1 MTSATGAEL
10 DLLGMPSPAPPKKRS
25 RARKPKPQWSLHA
38 FGAKW
43 CAPWPLVNEMLDELE
58 ASGVPVV
65 RVDVDADP
73 TSAERFR
80 IISLP
85 TILVLREGV
94 ERRRV
99 VGAISAAELRAHVS
113 A

>member
-1 MTSATGAEL
+1 SAPGAEL
-10 DLLGMPSPAPPKKRS
+10 DLLGMPTQAASKRRP
-25 RARKPKPQWSLHA
+25 RARKPKPQRSLHA

-43 CAPWPLVNEMLDELE
+43 CPPWALMNEMFDELE
-58 ASGVPVV
+58 ADGVPIV

-85 TILVLREGV
+85 TILVLREGA
-94 ERRRV
+94 ERRRL
-99 VGAISAAELRAHVS
+99 VGAISAAELREHVS